1 MNANANAGKNKHRT
15 PRDVYYMKL
24 AYVISERSTCI
35 RDRRQIGAVIVNDMN
50 HIVSSGYNGNPRNM
64 KHCDDI
70 GCIRDILQ
78 IPSGTKMEICTA
90 VHAEQNAIIQAG
102 PGALGATIYSTILP
116 CNTCAKMIVNS
127 GISRVVYS
135 EDYPEHMGLEL
146 MKELGIRV
154 EMVPVEKPPRVS

>member
-1 MNANANAGKNKHRT
+1 MENVHRT
-15 PRDVYYMKL
+15 PRDIYYMKL

-35 RDRRQIGAVIVNDMN
+35 RNGRQIGAVIVNERN

-64 KHCDDI
+64 RHCSEI

-102 PGALGATIYSTILP
+102 MDAAGATIYSTILP
-116 CNTCAKMIVNS
+116 CNTCAKMIVNA
-127 GISRVVYS
+127 GLERVVYC

-146 MKELGIRV
+146 MKELGVAVERV
-154 EMVPVEKPPRVS
+154 EIQKPPRIS

>member
-1 MNANANAGKNKHRT
+1 MQGGHAEHRKYRT

-35 RDRRQIGAVIVNDMN
+35 RNGRQIGAVIVNDMN

-64 KHCDDI
+64 KHCEEI

-102 PGALGATIYSTILP
+102 PGALDATIYSTILP
-116 CNTCAKMIVNS
+116 CNTCAKMIVNA
-127 GISRVVYS
+127 GIRRVVYC
-135 EDYPEHMGLEL
+135 EDYPEHMGIEL
-146 MKELGIRV
+146 MKELGVKV
-154 EMVPVEKPPRVS
+154 ERAVVDKPPRIT